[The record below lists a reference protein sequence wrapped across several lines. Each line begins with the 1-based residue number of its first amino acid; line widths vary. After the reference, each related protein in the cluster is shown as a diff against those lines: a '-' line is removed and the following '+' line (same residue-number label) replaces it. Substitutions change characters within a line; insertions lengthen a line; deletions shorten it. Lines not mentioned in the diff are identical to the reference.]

1 MSERSSRQ
9 SRNAA
14 EYVETLVSEPNP
26 WTQVAGMFADDP
38 LFDEW
43 QAAIQDYRRRVDFMD
58 EHGTVSLEILVRLTE
73 TPTGWRAETFGV
85 ATAEDDGVALRRLE
99 ARLYELFLDGAAIVA
114 VNSSAQQEPPR
125 PS

>member
-1 MSERSSRQ
+1 MSQ
-9 SRNAA
+9 SR
-14 EYVETLVSEPNP
+14 EPNL
-26 WTQVAGMFADDP
+26 WTHGAGMFADDP

-58 EHGTVSLEILVRLTE
+58 EHGTVPLEIPVRLTE

-85 ATAEDDGVALRRLE
+85 AAEAGDDGEALRRLE

-114 VNSSAQQEPPR
+114 ANSSVQQEPLR